1 MIIIFLLLI
10 PFFSQASIG
19 SEYAYSRACVAGQC
33 GDWQK
38 AQQQMSNLVIDNPD
52 SAELLYD
59 NGVAAFR
66 LQEFQKAGAYFE
78 DVTKKSNASVSLKKQ
93 AHFNLGNTQVAL
105 NELPKAIEQY
115 EAVLAIDPQDERAKY
130 NLDKVRALLAQQQQ
144 EEKQQ
149 EKQDKQ
155 DQNKDQDSDSESEQK
170 KSQQQEGNQDQDK
183 QQQGNDSSEQKKQG
197 SGKQQES
204 SQGGDK
210 GQKGDQSKPDSS
222 KQKDDSASKGDEQG
236 DEENQPDGG
245 SAGQDQNKEQDQLS
259 GGHDNSPE
267 RDQKEQTDDAHNVAS
282 QKDKK
287 QESGKGQEDQEP
299 GKALSSVDDTDLDKD
314 RRAQDLAQT
323 QQKFASNEQWMARLL
338 QRQDKADERANKRL
352 IKATVDKNMAGK
364 YGQNNW

>member
-10 PFFSQASIG
+10 PFFSQASVG
-19 SEYAYSRACVAGQC
+19 SEYAYSRACLAGQC

-38 AQQQMSNLVIDNPD
+38 AQRQMSNLVIDHPD
-52 SAELLYD
+52 RAELLYD

-78 DVTKKSNASVSLKKQ
+78 DVTKKSDVSVPLKKQ

-115 EAVLAIDPQDERAKY
+115 EAVLAIDPQDERAQY
-130 NLDKVRALLAQQQQ
+130 NLEKVRALLAQQQQ

-149 EKQDKQ
+149 EQQNKQ
-155 DQNKDQDSDSESEQK
+155 DQNKNQDGDSQSEQK
-170 KSQQQEGNQDQDK
+170 KSQQQEGNKDQDK
-183 QQQGNDSSEQKKQG
+183 QQQGNDSSEQKNQG
-197 SGKQQES
+197 NGTKQES
-204 SQGGDK
+204 SQESDA
-210 GQKGDQSKPDSS
+210 GQKGDQSKPNSS
-222 KQKDDSASKGDEQG
+222 KQKDDSASKRDEQG
-236 DEENQPDGG
+236 DEENQSDGG
-245 SAGQDQNKEQDQLS
+245 SAGKDQNEEQNQLGS
-259 GGHDNSPE
+259 GHDNSPE
-267 RDQKEQTDDAHNVAS
+267 RDEKEQTDDADNVAS

-287 QESGKGQEDQEP
+287 QESSQEQEDQGS
-299 GKALSSVDDTDLDKD
+299 GKALSSMDDANLDKD